1 MISRLFRVFCLVCL
15 AMLTSASRAGERRV
29 THRSVVPHLMIMS
42 RPAGEARHDSPN
54 GAVWSETAQMALFGA
69 GLSGLGL
76 RLWRRKA

>member
-1 MISRLFRVFCLVCL
+1 MISRLVRVFCLVCL
-15 AMLTSASRAGERRV
+15 AMLTSASRVGERRV
-29 THRSVVPHLMIMS
+29 IHRSVVPSVTILS
-42 RPAGEARHDSPN
+42 WAAREARHDSSD

>member
-1 MISRLFRVFCLVCL
+1 MISQLFRVFCLVCL
-15 AMLTSASRAGERRV
+15 AIVASASRAGERGA
-29 THRSVVPHLMIMS
+29 THRPVVPNFAILS
-42 RPAGEARHDSPN
+42 WPAGEARYSSPD